1 MNDLGQ
7 ILIDTKEGL
16 QHGQWIKWL
25 EDSRVGFGLEQA
37 RKYMRITEQLGD
49 IPTSSWN
56 MNDLSINKLFKLAS
70 APEEIKEEV
79 IHSKDKIEAERKIK
93 EYEEKLKQCVRCGH
107 RVNQL
112 YLGGITDLLILIFVL
127 NTERV

>member
-25 EDSRVGFGLEQA
+25 EDSRVGFTDRNA
-37 RKYMRITEQLGD
+37 RRYMAIAKEFKEIGH
-49 IPTSSWN
+49 N
-56 MNDLSINKLFKLAS
+56 MSVLDTLSLNKLYSLAS
-70 APEEIKEEV
+70 APDEVKEEV

-107 RVNQL
+107 RVN
-112 YLGGITDLLILIFVL
+112 
-127 NTERV
+127 